1 MEIGSVE
8 TDVWVIVDS
17 DGEDADEKNV
27 SKTALKE
34 NDLVSFLNQIPFSDI
49 FQQVQTKL
57 KGESITKLKCLVF
70 YLSFL
75 IFDLLTLRSIFHS
88 AV

>member
-1 MEIGSVE
+1 MSIGSVE

-17 DGEDADEKNV
+17 DGEDADENNV

-49 FQQVQTKL
+49 FQQVKTL
-57 KGESITKLKCLVF
+57 KT
-70 YLSFL
+70 
-75 IFDLLTLRSIFHS
+75 
-88 AV
+88 